1 MDRGISTYKGLT
13 SKLVFIQQSLGVF
26 MMIMLLLLVFVQV
39 LLRAFNAP
47 LMGIEELLII
57 PTIWLYMLGSA
68 NASQERSQISVD
80 ILDVFM
86 KNEAVLTVI
95 HVVKN
100 IVSLAIGVVLTYW
113 MFNFLMYSFDLWKL
127 SPLLSIPMFFIES
140 ALFVGLLL
148 MTIYT
153 LADLIISIKT
163 AGNYFGKSR
172 KEGGI

>member
-1 MDRGISTYKGLT
+1 MNKGISIYKGLT
-13 SKLVFIQQSLGVF
+13 SKLVFIQQGLGIF

-39 LLRAFNAP
+39 LLRAFNIP
-47 LMGIEELLII
+47 LMGIEELLIL

-68 NASQERSQISVD
+68 NASEERSQISVD

-86 KNEAVLTVI
+86 KNETVLTVI

-100 IVSLAIGVVLTYW
+100 VVSLAIGIVLTYW
-113 MFNFLMYSFDLWKL
+113 MFNFLSYSLGLWKL
-127 SPLLSIPMFFIES
+127 SPLLSMPMFFLES

-153 LADLIISIKT
+153 ISDLIASIRT
-163 AGNYFGKSR
+163 AKNHFANPDK
-172 KEGGI
+172 KGGI